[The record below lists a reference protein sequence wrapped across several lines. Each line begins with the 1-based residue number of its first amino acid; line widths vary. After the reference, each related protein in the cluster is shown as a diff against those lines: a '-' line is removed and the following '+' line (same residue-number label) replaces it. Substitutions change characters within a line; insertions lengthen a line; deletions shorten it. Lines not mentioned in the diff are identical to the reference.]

1 MIELLSP
8 VGDFECLK
16 SAVQN
21 GANAVYFGS
30 NLFSARAFA
39 QNFDREE
46 LERAIN
52 YAKIR
57 GVKTHLTLNTLIK
70 AEEFEEAFNVAKTAY
85 EFGIDAIIVQ
95 DLGLATT
102 LIKSFPNLEI
112 HASTQMTTSNL
123 EGVKKLEQLGFKR
136 VVLSRECSLS
146 EIEHICKNTSIDI
159 EVFAHGALCISYSG
173 QCLFSSMVG
182 GRSGNRGRCAQPCRL
197 PYSLL
202 SSNNNSGNRFSL
214 GEKKLDNSFS
224 LDEKDNKYLRDEK
237 VSNTNHQS
245 NEQILDKGYL
255 LSPRDLCSLENL
267 PKLISA
273 GVASLKIEGRMKS
286 PTYVATVTRIYRKYI
301 DLAYKYLNNEIS
313 KYEID
318 SKDKHDLMQVF
329 NRGEF
334 SAGHLQDEANKKLIY
349 PQKPN
354 NMGIYLGKII
364 KFNPNKGLVTAKL
377 ENTLSIGDGISFE
390 NENTKYTISELI
402 YKSINIKSAER
413 GMTVT
418 FGRMKGNIKPNDK
431 IYKLTDKELSSEAL
445 NSYSK
450 EAVKTYLSCS
460 LKIHSNEKI
469 EVQVK
474 SLNFDLEEFF
484 EYDYIPEIAQNA
496 PITKDK
502 IIAQF
507 NKTLNTCFEF
517 SKIDIDMNENLFLPT
532 SVLNDIRRTAIN
544 LIEEKIL
551 QSFKRKTDY
560 NNLDLSLQ
568 KADIGKFSTI
578 ESLQN
583 QGFKNISFKNSSPA
597 KALLLNILN
606 TEYDYSKLKHFDKI
620 YVPLKYFSD
629 KKYENVLKILEKKSK
644 LYIYMPVVVKDRF
657 LDKIE
662 LMVKNALQ
670 NYKISG
676 AVVSEISSI
685 DLFKHSSK
693 TAEEF
698 KIRNKNEFIVKNKD
712 KTQSSNIDINFE
724 LIANYNFN
732 IFNSF
737 SASKVENF
745 GFSTVT
751 LSPELSANELSEIK
765 IKNKEVIVYGK
776 IPLMTMSYC
785 LLGKSNRCYKD
796 CNHLCLE
803 DTKYFLSDRYSFKF
817 RVIPD
822 NTQTLTTIY
831 NSRNLSISNVN
842 ANCIRFDIL
851 DETIEEI
858 NKLLI

>member
-16 SAVQN
+16 AAVQN

-39 QNFDREE
+39 QNFGKEE
-46 LERAIN
+46 LEQAIN

-70 AEEFEEAFNVAKTAY
+70 DEEFEEAFNVAKTAY

-95 DLGLATT
+95 DIGLALS
-102 LIKSFPNLEI
+102 LINSFPDLEV

-123 EGVKKLEQLGFKR
+123 EGAKKLEQLGFKR

-146 EIEHICKNTSIDI
+146 EIEHICKNTNIDI

-202 SSNNNSGNRFSL
+202 SSNKNL
-214 GEKKLDNSFS
+214 ANSFA
-224 LDEKDNKYLRDEK
+224 LDKK
-237 VSNTNHQS
+237 VSNSNS
-245 NEQILDKGYL
+245 ICNEQILDKGYL

-273 GVASLKIEGRMKS
+273 GVSSLKIEGRMKS

-318 SKDKHDLMQVF
+318 SKDKHNLMQVF

-334 SAGHLQDEANKKLIY
+334 SAGHLQDEPNKKLIY

-354 NMGIYLGKII
+354 NMGIFLGKII

-377 ENTLSIGDGISFE
+377 ENNLSIGDGISFE
-390 NENTKYTISELI
+390 NENAKYTISELMN
-402 YKSINIKSAER
+402 KNVNFKSAKK

-431 IYKLTDKELSSEAL
+431 IYKITDKELSSEAL

-450 EAVKTYLSCS
+450 EAVKTYLSCN

-469 EVQVK
+469 SAQIK
-474 SLNFDLEEFF
+474 SLNFGLEESF
-484 EYDYIPEIAQNA
+484 EYDYIPEVAQNA
-496 PITKDK
+496 PITKEK

-507 NKTLNTCFEF
+507 NKTLNTCFEI

-551 QSFKRKTDY
+551 QSFKRKASCNFDFSSQSTDIDQSS
-560 NNLDLSLQ
+560 NI
-568 KADIGKFSTI
+568 A
-578 ESLQN
+578 SLQN
-583 QGFKNISFKNSSPA
+583 QGFKNFASKNSSPT

-606 TEYDYSKLKHFDKI
+606 TEYDYSKLKRFDKI

-657 LDKIE
+657 LTKIE
-662 LMVKNALQ
+662 SMVKNALQ

-685 DLFKHSSK
+685 SIF
-693 TAEEF
+693 
-698 KIRNKNEFIVKNKD
+698 KD
-712 KTQSSNIDINFE
+712 KIINEVNEKDKYKTSSIITEENFE

-751 LSPELSANELSEIK
+751 LSPELSDDELSEIK
-765 IKNKEVIVYGK
+765 LKNKEVIVYGK

-796 CNHLCLE
+796 CKHLCLE
-803 DTKYFLSDRYSFKF
+803 NTKYFLSDRYNFKF

-831 NSRNLSISNVN
+831 NSRNLSVSNVN
-842 ANCIRFDIL
+842 ADCIRFDIL
-851 DETIEEI
+851 DETIDEI
-858 NKLLI
+858 NNL